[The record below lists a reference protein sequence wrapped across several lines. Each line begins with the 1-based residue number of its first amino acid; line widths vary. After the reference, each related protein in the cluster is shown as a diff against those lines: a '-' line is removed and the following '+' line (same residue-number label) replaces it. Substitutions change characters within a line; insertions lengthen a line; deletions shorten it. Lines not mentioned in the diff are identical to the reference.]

1 MLDKPDPL
9 PEKRKKMPVAGRK
22 IQVDGAVELP
32 EYGVRS
38 TYSQAPF
45 KISMHDLGGEIS
57 TATAFHYAYNGERFI
72 VTNLHN
78 VTGRNFFN
86 GKALNGHAR
95 TPMWI
100 EVHTAIWQAPV
111 LNPNRVFG
119 LARRRLEIYS
129 DPSAQLDPLWLEH
142 PELGP
147 EGCDIVAIQDPKPV
161 QEPEFMHNCVNQ
173 ISNIRV
179 PVLPGELA
187 FVIGYPR
194 GLNTGF
200 GLPIWKSTFIA
211 SEPHYD
217 VEISETRLPAFFLDG
232 YTREGMSGS
241 PVFARYRGMWDLKD
255 PYKPVNPDEPDF
267 WSRDDVAING
277 AEGTEFVGIYSGRIP
292 EKEGEAALGLCWRKD
307 AIERVCSAHFT
318 PDSRKI

>member
-1 MLDKPDPL
+1 LAVNSRP
-9 PEKRKKMPVAGRK
+9 
-22 IQVDGAVELP
+22 IQVYGELKLP

-57 TATAFHYAYNGERFI
+57 TATAFHYLYNEERFI

-78 VTGRNFFN
+78 VTGRNFFD
-86 GKALNGHAR
+86 GKPLNGLAR

-111 LNPNRVFG
+111 LTRDRAFVVD
-119 LARRRLEIYS
+119 RRRVEIYS
-129 DPSAQLDPLWLEH
+129 DCAAQLDPLWLEH

-147 EGCDIVAIQDPKPV
+147 KGCDIVAIKDRKPA
-161 QEPEFMHNCVNQ
+161 QEPEFMHNCVNL
-173 ISNIRV
+173 ISDIRV

-194 GLNTGF
+194 GLKTGF

-217 VEISETRLPAFFLDG
+217 VEIAGTRLPAFFLDG

-255 PYKPVNPDEPDF
+255 PYKLVNPDEPNF
-267 WSRDDVAING
+267 WSREDIAING
-277 AEGTEFVGIYSGRIP
+277 SEGTEFIGIYSGRIP

-307 AIERVCSAHFT
+307 AIERVCSGHFA
-318 PDSRKI
+318 SGSSEY